1 MRHEVEL
8 TQQIQEI
15 VRMRENTIVLFF
27 PLIWLVGGD
36 DKNQKN
42 MTTTLSSIYKFLAN
56 DLYFLTQLVTAA
68 DISHVNEVE
77 GIIPLANVVLQN
89 QAYARKNMTDD
100 MEE

>member
-1 MRHEVEL
+1 
-8 TQQIQEI
+8 
-15 VRMRENTIVLFF
+15 
-27 PLIWLVGGD
+27 
-36 DKNQKN
+36 